1 MSAEQLLLKAI
12 AASLRNEVAIMA
24 ALLTD
29 RETRNR
35 QSLGLRMNLTI
46 ELIDEIDAAQV
57 LPGTPITVRD

>member
-29 RETRNR
+29 RETR

-57 LPGTPITVRD
+57 GAVQQGASLTP

>member
-29 RETRNR
+29 RETR

-57 LPGTPITVRD
+57 GAVQQGTSLTP